1 MPRIELGFHD
11 WQSCILP
18 LNYICKY
25 SLLQKYNL
33 LPTKISNIQLNTY
46 IQQKINY
53 LSFYKVAFINY
64 FV

>member
-25 SLLQKYNL
+25 SL